1 MKKETIYLVFTLMMV
16 LLLAVTYISA
26 RMRENEKPFDIGDFS
41 GADRSASEAAFF
53 EEGSDEKLIDL
64 LKLLCYAY
72 KIEGDETVVP
82 QIREYGQML
91 LDRAKTGSTD
101 LEKLDENGDVLQIL
115 NVIRSTGAK

>member
-1 MKKETIYLVFTLMMV
+1 MKKGTIYLVFTLMMA

-26 RMRENEKPFDIGDFS
+26 RMRENEKPFDIGDFY
-41 GADRSASEAAFF
+41 GADRSASEAAFL

-64 LKLLCYAY
+64 LKVLCYAY

-82 QIREYGQML
+82 QIRAYGQML

-101 LEKLDENGDVLQIL
+101 LEKFDENGDVLQIL